1 MQGLFL
7 GISNGIV
14 CLAYCAPVL
23 VPYLMGESRG
33 MSYNVS
39 LVIRFLFGRLLGYLA
54 FGLLSLAFGRL
65 LLQLAGVR
73 ELTIGTAYVVL
84 SLFLIAYG
92 LFGVRPA
99 CPANVVGR
107 IGHRM
112 VHSPFLIPVVAGFTT
127 GLSLC
132 PPFLIA
138 LARGSQE
145 TTVAQNLL
153 FFSAFFLGTS
163 IFFAPFPFIGLV
175 RSSSAFRFIG
185 KMTTAMIGC
194 YYLYSGITLVVGG
207 IGAI

>member
-33 MSYNVS
+33 TAHNTS
-39 LVIRFLFGRLLGYLA
+39 LVIRFLLGRLLGYLA

-65 LLQLAGVR
+65 LLQSAGIR
-73 ELTIGTAYVVL
+73 ELAIGTAYMVL

-99 CPANVVGR
+99 CPVNAIGR

-112 VHSPFLIPVVAGFTT
+112 VHSRSLIPVVAGFAT

-132 PPFLIA
+132 PPFLLA

-153 FFSAFFLGTS
+153 FFFAFFLGTS
-163 IFFAPFPFIGLV
+163 IFFVPVPFVGLV
-175 RSSSAFRFIG
+175 KSSAFRAVG

-194 YYLYSGITLVVGG
+194 YYLYSGIMLVLGG
-207 IGAI
+207 AGAV